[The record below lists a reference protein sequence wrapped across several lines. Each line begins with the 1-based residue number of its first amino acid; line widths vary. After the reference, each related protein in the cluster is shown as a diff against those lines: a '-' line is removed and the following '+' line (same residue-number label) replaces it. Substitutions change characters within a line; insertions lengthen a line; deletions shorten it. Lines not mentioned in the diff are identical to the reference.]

1 MTKNKHFF
9 VINPEAGKINVSDKI
24 SNDINEIFKDL
35 YDEYRIYIT
44 KGKND
49 ATNYV
54 KNICESE
61 EGNLR
66 FYACGG
72 DGTLNEVINGIIGY
86 ENASVSVIPY
96 GTGNDFVK
104 NFESEINFYD
114 ITRHIKSETQE
125 VDLLNVNGLYS
136 VNLCNIGFDA
146 KVAENMVKFKRFPF
160 INGQGAYT
168 LSIFYSLIHKMY
180 NTLDIMIDNNEL
192 IHGDFLLCAIAN
204 GKSYGGGY
212 IGAPLAEVN
221 DGLIDLCIIKK
232 VSRVKLVK
240 LIKFYKEG
248 KHLESDELR
257 DYIIYKKCKSINVRS
272 KEKFTIC
279 VDGEIFIHD
288 NLSIFLENKAI
299 KFLIPHKEIDEEIN
313 LI

>member
-9 VINPEAGKINVSDKI
+9 VINPEAGKVNVSEKI

-96 GTGNDFVK
+96 GTGNDFVR

-114 ITRHIKSETQE
+114 INMHIESNIKE
-125 VDLLNVNGLYS
+125 VDLLKVNGLYS

-146 KVAENMVKFKRFPF
+146 KVAENMVKFKRFPL
-160 INGQGAYT
+160 ISGQGAYT
-168 LSIFYSLIHKMY
+168 LSVFYSLFHKMY
-180 NTLDIMIDNNEL
+180 NTFDIMIDGSES
-192 IHGDFLLCAIAN
+192 IHGDFLLCAVAN

-212 IGAPLAEVN
+212 MGAPLAEVN

-232 VSRVKLVK
+232 VSRLKLVK
-240 LIKFYKEG
+240 LIKLYKEG
-248 KHLESDELR
+248 KHLESDELKE
-257 DYIIYKKCKSINVRS
+257 YVIYKKCKSVNIKS

-279 VDGEIFIHD
+279 VDGEIFTND
-288 NLSIFLENKAI
+288 NLSISLESKVI
-299 KFLIPHKEIDEEIN
+299 KFLIPNKEIDAEIN

>member
-1 MTKNKHFF
+1 MIKNKHFF
-9 VINPEAGKINVSDKI
+9 VINPEAGKVNVSEKI
-24 SNDINEIFKDL
+24 SKDINEIFKNSS
-35 YDEYRIYIT
+35 DEYSIYIT

-49 ATNYV
+49 ATNYT

-61 EGNLR
+61 KGNLR

-104 NFESEINFYD
+104 NFKSEINFYD
-114 ITRHIKSETQE
+114 IKRHKEAYIQE
-125 VDLLNVNGLYS
+125 IDLLNVNGLYS

-146 KVAENMVKFKRFPF
+146 KVAENMVKFKRFPLVS
-160 INGQGAYT
+160 GQGAYT
-168 LSIFYSLIHKMY
+168 LSVFYSLFQRMY
-180 NTLDIMIDNNEL
+180 NTFDIIIDNSEL
-192 IHGDFLLCAIAN
+192 IHGDFLLCAVAN

-232 VSRVKLVK
+232 VSRFKLVK
-240 LIKFYKEG
+240 LIKLYKQG
-248 KHLESDELR
+248 KHIESDELKE
-257 DYIIYKKCKSINVRS
+257 YVIYKKCKDIIIKSN
-272 KEKFTIC
+272 EKFTIC
-279 VDGEIFIHD
+279 VDGEIFTND
-288 NLSIFLENKAI
+288 NLSISLENKAI
-299 KFLIPHKEIDEEIN
+299 KFLIPPKEIDEEIN

>member
-9 VINPEAGKINVSDKI
+9 VINPEAGKVNVSDKI

-146 KVAENMVKFKRFPF
+146 KVAENMVKFKKFPF
-160 INGQGAYT
+160 LNGQGAYT

-180 NTLDIMIDNNEL
+180 NTFDIMIDNNEL

-221 DGLIDLCIIKK
+221 DGFIDLCIIKK

-240 LIKFYKEG
+240 LIKFYEEG
-248 KHLESDELR
+248 
-257 DYIIYKKCKSINVRS
+257 
-272 KEKFTIC
+272 
-279 VDGEIFIHD
+279 
-288 NLSIFLENKAI
+288 
-299 KFLIPHKEIDEEIN
+299 
-313 LI
+313 

>member
-9 VINPEAGKINVSDKI
+9 VINPEAGKVNVSDKI

-125 VDLLNVNGLYS
+125 VDLLNVNGLY
-136 VNLCNIGFDA
+136 
-146 KVAENMVKFKRFPF
+146 KVH
-160 INGQGAYT
+160 
-168 LSIFYSLIHKMY
+168 IHFQY
-180 NTLDIMIDNNEL
+180 
-192 IHGDFLLCAIAN
+192 
-204 GKSYGGGY
+204 
-212 IGAPLAEVN
+212 
-221 DGLIDLCIIKK
+221 
-232 VSRVKLVK
+232 
-240 LIKFYKEG
+240 
-248 KHLESDELR
+248 
-257 DYIIYKKCKSINVRS
+257 
-272 KEKFTIC
+272 
-279 VDGEIFIHD
+279 FIH
-288 NLSIFLENKAI
+288 
-299 KFLIPHKEIDEEIN
+299 
-313 LI
+313 